1 MQCVSLTGPVEKRLT
16 LFYLA
21 NDVVQHAKRKGDP
34 TLLNQWAVA
43 VQKATPHVRSP
54 SSISSAIA
62 RIFKIWE
69 ERNVY
74 SADAVTDLLSLLSND
89 INLGVL

>member
-1 MQCVSLTGPVEKRLT
+1 MNQGPVEKRLT

-21 NDVVQHAKRKGDP
+21 NDVVQHAKRKGDT
-34 TLLNQWAVA
+34 TLINQWAVA

-74 SADAVTDLLSLLSND
+74 SRDAVVDLLALLSKYP
-89 INLGVL
+89 LPT